1 MNFSVITKAMTGM
14 FLIVLT
20 VNTNVMEF
28 HNVLMVVMKQTV
40 PPKPKVG
47 YYLPFVPLK
56 LKVDYY
62 HVIYT

>member
-14 FLIVLT
+14 FLIVLK

-40 PPKPKVG
+40 PPKPKVC

-56 LKVDYY
+56 LRVDYY
-62 HVIYT
+62 LPL